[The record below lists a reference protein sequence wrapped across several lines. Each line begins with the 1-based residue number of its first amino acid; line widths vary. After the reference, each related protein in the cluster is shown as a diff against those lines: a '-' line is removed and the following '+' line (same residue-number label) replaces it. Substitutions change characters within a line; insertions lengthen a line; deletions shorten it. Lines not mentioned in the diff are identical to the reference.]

1 MLQRIAGGV
10 RLRILVVEN
19 DRRLAMQIEDLL
31 SSAGFMSDR
40 AMTGEDAAEILA
52 SEQYNLVVLD
62 LSLPDID
69 GFEFLASLRRRDLNM
84 PILALTASDTVSDR
98 IAGLDRGADDCIAK
112 LFHPQ
117 ELLARIRAL
126 IRRGLK
132 TPDPVLRAGTLSF
145 DRSTR
150 TVELNSSVIALR
162 RRELAVLETL
172 MGRAG
177 RIVTRECLTS
187 EVFSFAD
194 AVAPNAIDVY
204 VGRLRRKLTPDGPI
218 IRTVRGQG
226 YLLEA
231 E

>member
-1 MLQRIAGGV
+1 MPSIVGAGILIFLETIALYGTPALIAIPAGLNLATTQIV
-10 RLRILVVEN
+10 SFFEYPLRVE
-19 DRRLAMQIEDLL
+19 Q
-31 SSAGFMSDR
+31 
-40 AMTGEDAAEILA
+40 AAA
-52 SEQYNLVVLD
+52 FS
-62 LSLPDID
+62 
-69 GFEFLASLRRRDLNM
+69 M
-84 PILALTASDTVSDR
+84 PILALTASDAVSDR
-98 IAGLDRGADDCIAK
+98 IAGLDRGADDCLAK

-117 ELLARIRAL
+117 ELLARARAL

-150 TVELNSSVIALR
+150 TVELNRSVIALR

-204 VGRLRRKLTPDGPI
+204 VGRLRRKLTPDGPV

-231 E
+231 G